1 MKIFNLP
8 DLGEGLPD
16 AEIIEWYVAVG
27 DDVKVDQA
35 LVSVETAKATIDIPS
50 PYTGKV
56 IKLYGSAH
64 DIIPT
69 GEPLI
74 AFEGDKDE
82 KAIKESATVVGEIEV
97 GNKILHESPTG
108 VQTSKDENTHFKVL
122 PAVRALAHKLGVDL
136 SEVTPTGPRGSIT
149 AEDVRHASS
158 HDESTIKILRGVR
171 RAMAI
176 SMGQFYTDV
185 VQATIM
191 DDADINHWKEH
202 EDLTLRMIYA
212 IVEACKAEPALNAHY
227 DHESLTC
234 RLFKEVNLGVAV
246 DTQDGLYVPVLRDVV
261 NSRPED
267 LRAKINDFK
276 LKAKNQS
283 FKQEDLKDST
293 IALSNYGNLGGRYAT
308 PLVVP
313 PKVAIIGVGRV
324 RKEVVVIND
333 RPEVRRMLPISLSFD
348 HRALTGGESA
358 RFLAVLIRYLES
370 H

>member
-27 DDVKVDQA
+27 DEVKLDQPI
-35 LVSVETAKATIDIPS
+35 LSVETAKATIDIPS
-50 PYTGKV
+50 PYAGKV
-56 IKLYGSAH
+56 VKLYGNAH

-74 AFEGDKDE
+74 AFEGDSAE

-108 VQTSKDENTHFKVL
+108 IQTSKDENTHVRVL
-122 PAVRALAHKLGVDL
+122 PAVRALAHKLGVNL

-149 AEDVRHASS
+149 AEDVRNASK
-158 HDESTIKILRGVR
+158 HDESSIKIFRGVR

-176 SMGQFYTDV
+176 SMGQFYTEV

-202 EDLTLRMIYA
+202 EDLTLKMIYA
-212 IVEACKAEPALNAHY
+212 IVKACEAEPALNAHY
-227 DHESLTC
+227 DHKSLSC
-234 RLFKEVNLGVAV
+234 RLFKEVNIGIAI
-246 DTQDGLYVPVLRDVV
+246 DTPDGLYVPVLRDVAH
-261 NSRPED
+261 RKPED
-267 LRAKINDFK
+267 LRSQINELK
-276 LKAKNQS
+276 VKAKNQS

-293 IALSNYGNLGGRYAT
+293 IALSNYGSLSGKYAT

-313 PKVAIIGVGRV
+313 PKVAIVGVGRA
-324 RKEVVVIND
+324 RKEVIAVND
-333 RPEVRRMLPISLSFD
+333 KPEVHRMLPISLSFD

-358 RFLAVLIRYLES
+358 RFLSVLIKSLEND
-370 H
+370 